1 MHCKGH
7 QKGNTDREVGNKLA
21 DYEARR
27 AAEQGEV
34 LSVNPE
40 KSLPLPETTEYD
52 KKNQKLVTNLG
63 AEISPSGWALLKDN
77 RIIVLFSIL
86 W

>member
-1 MHCKGH
+1 MPY
-7 QKGNTDREVGNKLA
+7 QKGNADREVGNKWA

-34 LSVNPE
+34 LSINPE
-40 KSLPLPETTEYD
+40 KSLPLPETVEYD
-52 KKNQKLVTNLG
+52 EKDRKLITNLG